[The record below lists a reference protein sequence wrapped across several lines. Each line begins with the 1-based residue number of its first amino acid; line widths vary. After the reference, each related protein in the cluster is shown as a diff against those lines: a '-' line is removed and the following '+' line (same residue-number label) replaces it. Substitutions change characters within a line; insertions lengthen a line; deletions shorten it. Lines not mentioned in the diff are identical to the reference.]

1 MTQFP
6 LDFILVKKKKKK
18 KAESQEQYF
27 SELLPYD
34 FH

>member
-6 LDFILVKKKKKK
+6 LDFILVKKKK

>member
-6 LDFILVKKKKKK
+6 LDFILVKKKKK